1 MQKGT
6 VYNNHIIAGIISKT
20 NDTVYLFE
28 YDDKYFMDATMPP
41 ISITLPKTKKIHTST
56 ILFPFFFNML
66 SEGSNRKVQC
76 RFLKIDEEDHF
87 TVLLKTTSL
96 ETVGAITV
104 KEIIEN
110 E

>member
-6 VYNNHIIAGIISKT
+6 VYNNQIIAGIISKK
-20 NDTVYLFE
+20 NDKEYVFE
-28 YDDKYFMDATMPP
+28 YDDLYFIDENMPP
-41 ISITLPKTKKIHTST
+41 ISITLPKTKKIHTSSV
-56 ILFPFFFNML
+56 LFPFFFNML

-104 KEIIEN
+104 KEIEAN

>member
-6 VYNNHIIAGIISKT
+6 VYYNQTIAGIISKI
-20 NDTVYLFE
+20 NDKE
-28 YDDKYFMDATMPP
+28 YVFAYDNLYFIDENMPP
-41 ISITLPKTKKIHTST
+41 ISITLPKTQQTHYSP

-104 KEIIEN
+104 KEIPE
-110 E
+110 

>member
-6 VYNNHIIAGIISKT
+6 VYNNQTIAGIISKKNYT
-20 NDTVYLFE
+20 EYVFE
-28 YDDKYFMDATMPP
+28 YDEYYFLDDTMPP
-41 ISITLPKTKKIHTST
+41 ISITLPKTIKVHTSS

>member
-1 MQKGT
+1 MQKGI
-6 VYNNHIIAGIISKT
+6 VYNNQIVAGIISKI
-20 NDTVYLFE
+20 NDMEYVFE
-28 YDDKYFMDATMPP
+28 YDNLYFIDDNMLP
-41 ISITLPKTKKIHTST
+41 ISITLPKTKKVHTSSF
-56 ILFPFFFNML
+56 LFPFFFNML

-104 KEIIEN
+104 KEIVEN

>member
-1 MQKGT
+1 MQSGT
-6 VYNNHIIAGIISKT
+6 VYNNQTVAGIISKK
-20 NDTVYLFE
+20 NDREYVFE
-28 YDDKYFMDATMPP
+28 YDNLYFIDESMPS
-41 ISITLPKTKKIHTST
+41 ISITLPKSKKVHTSPV
-56 ILFPFFFNML
+56 LFPFFFNML

-87 TVLLKTTSL
+87 TVLLQTTSL

-104 KEIIEN
+104 KEIVEN

>member
-1 MQKGT
+1 MQKGI
-6 VYNNHIIAGIISKT
+6 VYNNQIVAGIISKI
-20 NDTVYLFE
+20 NDMEYVFE
-28 YDDKYFMDATMPP
+28 YDNLYFIDDNMPP
-41 ISITLPKTKKIHTST
+41 ISITLPKTKKVHTSSF
-56 ILFPFFFNML
+56 LFPFFFNML

-104 KEIIEN
+104 KEIVEN